1 MLRTGERHPGRR
13 ASESRG
19 LGGERRTLSTSRNL
33 TNKQTENKAAGAG
46 ARGRRGRQSCARDAL
61 KVPSKHRPPLT
72 MPHADRQRSKG
83 EGQTRPRRMWRHTS
97 NSPPTRVLRKH

>member
-33 TNKQTENKAAGAG
+33 TNKQTENKARTAGSAV
-46 ARGRRGRQSCARDAL
+46 L
-61 KVPSKHRPPLT
+61 H
-72 MPHADRQRSKG
+72 
-83 EGQTRPRRMWRHTS
+83 PRRLEGSERT
-97 NSPPTRVLRKH
+97 SPPAYDATRGQAAEQGRGADETSPYVATHVKLASNTCS